1 MDLIEFTKKFPDE
14 ESCKTHF
21 KALRDA
27 QAKKC
32 PHCQGTAF
40 YWKNDKEVYECKE
53 CHYRMSLK
61 KGTVME
67 HSKFT
72 FREWYIVFHLMSST
86 KQAISASEM
95 QRQLGKK
102 YYRGVWEMMQ
112 KIRDV
117 MGQRDGN
124 DKLKEMVEVDE
135 MMFSTDTEK
144 EDDEPNKRGMG
155 SQSQTKVLVMAESS
169 EISPEDGDK
178 VRRHTI
184 NKKVGHIRMKV
195 IKDMRAA
202 TITEAATAVID
213 SGSGVVTDGC
223 RSHTQFKDV
232 FAGHEAY
239 VEHDK
244 REVVTKKLPWVHVV
258 AGRCKKSIEGVHDEV
273 KRKFLQFYLDEFCYK
288 FNRRY
293 FNDMFDRLLLAASSC
308 VPVFRHGYGKS
319 ASV

>member
-1 MDLIEFTKKFPDE
+1 
-14 ESCKTHF
+14 
-21 KALRDA
+21 
-27 QAKKC
+27 
-32 PHCQGTAF
+32 
-40 YWKNDKEVYECKE
+40 
-53 CHYRMSLK
+53 
-61 KGTVME
+61 
-67 HSKFT
+67 
-72 FREWYIVFHLMSST
+72 
-86 KQAISASEM
+86 
-95 QRQLGKK
+95 
-102 YYRGVWEMMQ
+102 
-112 KIRDV
+112 
-117 MGQRDGN
+117 
-124 DKLKEMVEVDE
+124 
-135 MMFSTDTEK
+135 MFSTDTEK

-178 VRRHTI
+178 VNRHSI

-195 IKDMRAA
+195 IKDMRAS

-293 FNDMFDRLLLAASSC
+293 FNDMFDRLLLAATSC